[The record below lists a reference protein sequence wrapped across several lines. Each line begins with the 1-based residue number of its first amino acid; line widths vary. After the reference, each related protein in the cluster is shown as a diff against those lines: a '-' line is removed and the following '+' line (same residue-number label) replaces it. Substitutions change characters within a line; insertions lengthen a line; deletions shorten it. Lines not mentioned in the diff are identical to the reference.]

1 MGRRIGNG
9 DTIEK
14 LIRLGTR
21 RVEVIYE
28 RDWKAEIGGLNII
41 LKNGSWSIG
50 FEERKGFVGFGY
62 LISPTVNP
70 SDSSI
75 RNIKIHT
82 EYSEISKGKWLI
94 RDYGCDFKIFEYE
107 ENEAEIAKE
116 LIEPKVTKTIS
127 KPDAI
132 IEYYK
137 KDKIL
142 RVLYFDEEIRVL
154 TKNEDLEYIRK
165 NRKILKAFPLKKE
178 IHLYGIKPEIKR
190 FIVTSNGARLA
201 NPATN

>member
-1 MGRRIGNG
+1 MRRRIGNG

-28 RDWKAEIGGLNII
+28 RDWKAEIGGLNMI
-41 LKNGSWSIG
+41 LKNGSWSVG
-50 FEERKGFVGFGY
+50 FEERKGFGY
-62 LISPTVNP
+62 PISPTINP
-70 SDSSI
+70 SDPSI
-75 RNIKIHT
+75 RNISIDT
-82 EYSEISKGKWLI
+82 EYSELSKGKWLI

-127 KPDAI
+127 KSDAI

-142 RVLYFDEEIRVL
+142 RVLYFNGEIRVL

-165 NRKILKAFPLKKE
+165 NRKILKIFPLKKE
-178 IHLYGIKPEIKR
+178 IHLYGIKPEVMKYGPIK
-190 FIVTSNGARLA
+190 
-201 NPATN
+201 